1 MSEIETAI
9 NKIVDGIWDKY
20 DNDKSGFLEK
30 EEMRPFYI
38 ENVKDEQLET
48 STFSE
53 ANFEAFFIDFDKDCN
68 GLITKAQMYV
78 WVMKMNG
85 Q

>member
-38 ENVKDEQLET
+38 ENVKML
-48 STFSE
+48 
-53 ANFEAFFIDFDKDCN
+53 
-68 GLITKAQMYV
+68 LH
-78 WVMKMNG
+78 
-85 Q
+85 